1 MEHPDAWGQDPAI
14 RRMRLVFA
22 AMEEG
27 QRSLLQRTGLSLFDP
42 RLRSWRKRA
51 LALFERAW
59 AQEARAGRES
69 GIDELYARVLAE
81 VLAADGVQVSGGSSS
96 RSGDPR

>member
-27 QRSLLQRTGLSLFDP
+27 QRTLLQRTGLSLFDP
-42 RLRSWRKRA
+42 RLRSWRERA
-51 LALFERAW
+51 LALFQRAW
-59 AQEARAGRES
+59 GQEARAGRES
-69 GIDELYARVLAE
+69 GIDEVYARCLAE
-81 VLAADGVQVSGGSSS
+81 VLAAAGVQVTGGSSP
-96 RSGDPR
+96 GPGEPR